1 MLYPTKQHRG
11 HLRGIHYETAG
22 LTLLN
27 EIDEVLLAGGFP
39 RFVAWTTSRIGAFY
53 LPNHY
58 SGQDEVRLLHKHFT
72 GATDLR
78 KRDGSNHYWPLPL
91 NVANEVATAELISI
105 EAGPNADRARIE
117 KAVRSSR
124 LKCQSAGKRGP
135 RIRPKRTPS
144 IRAFDLL
151 EIDGYDVRN
160 EPLLQR
166 KSKLKKLLNRKG
178 RDGLQY
184 VDHLEG
190 DGAAIFEHACRMGLE
205 GIVSKRADS
214 PYRTGRSKVWLKIKN
229 RRRPALMRVA
239 ESFER

>member
-1 MLYPTKQHRG
+1 MLVRSAGPDVPMKEPRVFMDRKIIDALSHEATSRSSA
-11 HLRGIHYETAG
+11 RDHYETAG

-58 SGQDEVRLLHKHFT
+58 SGEDEVRLLHKHFT

-124 LKCQSAGKRGP
+124 LKCQSAGKRG
-135 RIRPKRTPS
+135 S
-144 IRAFDLL
+144 DSLL
-151 EIDGYDVRN
+151 M
-160 EPLLQR
+160 
-166 KSKLKKLLNRKG
+166 K
-178 RDGLQY
+178 
-184 VDHLEG
+184 
-190 DGAAIFEHACRMGLE
+190 
-205 GIVSKRADS
+205 
-214 PYRTGRSKVWLKIKN
+214 
-229 RRRPALMRVA
+229 
-239 ESFER
+239 FERRLVLVSQRNQHDAASPTSIDPGPSRV